1 MRRIEHIN
9 QIERAKSKLS
19 NLEEQP
25 SYDMAD
31 IKQPRNSASIQWH
44 GLNIILLYENS
55 KFHSCCVFII
65 R

>member
-1 MRRIEHIN
+1 MHIN
-9 QIERAKSKLS
+9 QIERAKRKLS
-19 NLEEQP
+19 ILEEEP

-31 IKQPRNSASIQWH
+31 IKQPRNIALIQWYT
-44 GLNIILLYENS
+44 LNVILVYENS